1 MVNNIAL
8 DELFK
13 AASANQAIKDS
24 KEFKDPMKLWD
35 CFWFENEVSCL
46 FADSNLGKSILAVQ
60 IADHVASLLPKG
72 DTVLYYDFELSTK
85 QFGLRYTDPKTKEDF
100 KFNDNFIRVTLDG
113 DKIKEICEKTN
124 ASFEDVIM
132 RGIENNINSYNSKVI
147 ILDNISWLVGMK
159 LTGGAASKLMMILNN
174 LKKKYGLSILVLA
187 HTPKRDVTKP
197 ITQNNLS
204 GSKAFTN
211 FFDSMFTIGK
221 SVRDD
226 KLEYIKQIK
235 VRTGSFIYGEN
246 NVQLCRITKE
256 GAFLGFTKCG
266 CAKEADLLDKKASIN
281 VAQKKDAPKTAV
293 KKATKRKS
301 SPRISRKACA
311 RYLSKSMSSML
322 DDIIAE
328 EESFIN
334 KH

>member
-85 QFGLRYTDPKTKEDF
+85 QFGLRYTDPKTNEDF

-113 DKIKEICEKTN
+113 DKIKEICEKSN
-124 ASFEDVIM
+124 ALFEDVIM
-132 RGIENNINSYNSKVI
+132 SGIEANINAYNSKVI

-159 LTGGAASKLMMILNN
+159 LTGGAASKLMMVLNN

-221 SVRDD
+221 SVNDD
-226 KLEYIKQIK
+226 KLEYVKQIK

-246 NVQLCRITKE
+246 HVQLCRITKE
-256 GAFLGFTKCG
+256 GAFLGFTNCG
-266 CAKEADLLDKKASIN
+266 YAKEIDLLDKNAVIDLKP
-281 VAQKKDAPKTAV
+281 KKSSTKHTV
-293 KKATKRKS
+293 KKVTKRKS
-301 SPRISRKACA
+301 SPRVSRKACA
-311 RYLSKSMSSML
+311 RFLSNKMSSML
-322 DDIIAE
+322 DDIIADE
-328 EESFIN
+328 EGFIN
-334 KH
+334 NY